1 MFISTNEF
9 KKLIKAAYNNGRLVM
24 GATEEE
30 FFLEGGKLGIE
41 DRQG

>member
-30 FFLEGGKLGIE
+30 FFLEGGAGC
-41 DRQG
+41 